1 MPTRKSSSRWC
12 TGFFSRR
19 TLVYHLHDILS
30 ADHFSRTNRRLAV
43 TLPTLCIT
51 SNSKLQS
58 QAAFVAAGRPDIAD
72 FVYNGF
78 DIEFYQNHRS
88 NPDKTAARM
97 RWAVLVGHFSRLS
110 PWKGQHVL
118 LEALCPSL

>member
-1 MPTRKSSSRWC
+1 VHWLA
-12 TGFFSRR
+12 FSRR

-43 TLPTLCIT
+43 TANRCIT
-51 SNSKLQS
+51 KYHSKLKAS
-58 QAAFVAAGRPDIAD
+58 QAAFGQGRPDIAD

-88 NPDKTAARM
+88 NHPDKTAARM
-97 RWAVLVGHFSRLS
+97 RWAVFVGHFSRLS
-110 PWKGQHVL
+110 PWRTACFTRSASPVPDVQQF
-118 LEALCPSL
+118 